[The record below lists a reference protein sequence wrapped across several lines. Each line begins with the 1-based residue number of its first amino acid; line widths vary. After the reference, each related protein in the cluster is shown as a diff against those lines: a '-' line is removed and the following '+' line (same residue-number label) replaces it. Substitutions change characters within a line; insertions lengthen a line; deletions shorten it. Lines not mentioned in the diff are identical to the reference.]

1 MTQQNGN
8 SRNIASMSWDK
19 TLQTFQRFGEKTGCH
34 VVLVLLEEA
43 TKWCVQRSR
52 ESGKPLWVR
61 EHSCPSCW
69 FETDRDQNA
78 AVEIQRIWLVE
89 LGVVEDESGLCQ
101 ELTESTPAKSITAAG
116 SLHREVVPASA
127 VIDTGSP
134 TLKKAALAAEWGVV
148 QLIIHERAI

>member
-1 MTQQNGN
+1 
-8 SRNIASMSWDK
+8 
-19 TLQTFQRFGEKTGCH
+19 
-34 VVLVLLEEA
+34 
-43 TKWCVQRSR
+43 
-52 ESGKPLWVR
+52 VR

-101 ELTESTPAKSITAAG
+101 ELTESTPAKNITAAG

-134 TLKKAALAAEWGVV
+134 KEGGVSRRVGVV